1 MESVRLHPFALGPL
15 CEKVSD
21 MPKVLVADDA
31 LFTRKVLRE
40 ILEAEGCE
48 VVEASNGKDAVEK
61 FRLEHPDLVLLDVSM
76 PDMDGLTALRAIKES
91 DGNAKV
97 VMVSAMGQTSTVKE
111 ALKLGACDFIV
122 KPFRTHQ
129 IRELIA
135 RWLFEPA
142 RNEER

>member
-1 MESVRLHPFALGPL
+1 
-15 CEKVSD
+15 

-48 VVEASNGKDAVEK
+48 VIEASNGKDAVEK

-76 PDMDGLTALRAIKES
+76 PDMDGLTALRAIKEA
-91 DGNAKV
+91 DENAKV
-97 VMVSAMGQTSTVKE
+97 VMVSAMGQTSVVKE

-142 RNEER
+142 RNGER

>member
-1 MESVRLHPFALGPL
+1 
-15 CEKVSD
+15 

-76 PDMDGLTALRAIKES
+76 PDMDGLTALRAIKEA

-97 VMVSAMGQTSTVKE
+97 VMVSAMGQTSVVKE

-142 RNEER
+142 RNGER

>member
-1 MESVRLHPFALGPL
+1 MGPL

-40 ILEAEGCE
+40 ILEADGCE

-61 FRLEHPDLVLLDVSM
+61 FRLERPDLVLLDVSM
-76 PDMDGLTALRAIKES
+76 PDMDGLTALRAIKEV

-135 RWLFEPA
+135 RWLLEPA

>member
-1 MESVRLHPFALGPL
+1 
-15 CEKVSD
+15 

-40 ILEAEGCE
+40 ILEADGCE

-61 FRLEHPDLVLLDVSM
+61 FRLERPDLVLLDVSM
-76 PDMDGLTALRAIKES
+76 PDMDGLTALRAIKEV

-135 RWLFEPA
+135 RWLLEPA

>member
-1 MESVRLHPFALGPL
+1 MGPL

-76 PDMDGLTALRAIKES
+76 PDMDGLTALRAIKEA

-142 RNEER
+142 RSEER

>member
-1 MESVRLHPFALGPL
+1 MGPL

-21 MPKVLVADDA
+21 MPKILVADDA

-76 PDMDGLTALRAIKES
+76 PDMDGLTALRAIKEA

-142 RNEER
+142 RNEEL

>member
-1 MESVRLHPFALGPL
+1 MQPLRYLQWRERDYILSHMCPL

-21 MPKVLVADDA
+21 MPKVLVVDDA

-48 VVEASNGKDAVEK
+48 VIEASSGKDAVNK

-76 PDMDGLTALRAIKES
+76 PDMDGLTALQAIKEV

-111 ALKLGACDFIV
+111 ALKLGACDFVV
-122 KPFRTHQ
+122 KPF
-129 IRELIA
+129 
-135 RWLFEPA
+135 
-142 RNEER
+142 